1 MSASIDERIVQMT
14 FDNGQFEAGAEQS
27 MSTLER
33 LKQALHFDSLSDGF
47 TGTVSKLS
55 SGFASLSGVA
65 DSTASGISGF
75 FSRAWEEIKIGFERN
90 IGAELSNKLQNL
102 VTGLSTDQIAEGWSK
117 YESTVESVQQ
127 ILNNSTNTIEEV
139 EVALEELQW
148 YSDETSYSLSDMQ
161 SALASFVSAGQGLD
175 RSVTAIEGIANW
187 AASAGVNA
195 RNAAP
200 AFTSLSKAMSTGYV
214 SAREWITLQQVLKMG
229 TQNFKEA
236 VAEAAV
242 AEGTLKKVGEESG
255 KALYDVWNKEKDV
268 WAEKSLTIDELL
280 SQLGTYKWMSS
291 DVLMS
296 VLETYA
302 ESTEQVYDYIQA
314 QRELTDEYI
323 SVDEAMEACGISTMS
338 FSAKCF
344 LAAQQAKTFTDTLE
358 ALKDMISTG
367 WKDTFEGIFGNYEEA
382 AEVWTEVC
390 GILGDA
396 ISIIGTFRNAVVD
409 AWHDMNIFN
418 EDGLEGSTDLKNSWI
433 ELQQASGDLFQLN
446 DVWSGYMSL
455 MNGWVSSKSELTGFV
470 ALWQSVFN
478 ILNSVADVLGDIGTG
493 FLEAFNIS
501 EGGMAEALTAF
512 TKNLYVVSDWV
523 RYWIENDTIASAIT
537 QTSKMIG
544 DAIQIPLKF
553 VNQLVDGLNNLGQ
566 TIDGFSNSH
575 ETELMRFSLAD
586 QYKADLE
593 EFKKTNKGY
602 VEATKQ
608 MGVEA
613 AQAIEVGLKTGS
625 ISESDLMDKS
635 WWIDKFGITP
645 STDKELTEWFATFM
659 KRNEETGILE
669 ANKEIGDN
677 IDNIL
682 KFNWIKKTGNTEDF
696 AIPFRGLLPVV
707 LSVADAINKVGEVWN
722 NFEAAMEEHDTIA
735 KLAQP
740 ILDIFKGI
748 GTVCEEVVLP
758 TLMRIFNITA
768 DADGVTLGFLD
779 VVQKGLDKFIEF
791 VDNMPP
797 IADTLNKW
805 LSSIGKALDIDF
817 GDKLPLD
824 YLLDQMKA
832 AADKIPTIQEVLESF
847 QEFFQ
852 GFMDGFKNSNGFED
866 IQEMMD
872 SIFGESADLNGDG
885 IINGLEAVKAA
896 LENFSSVIK
905 SPIKLI
911 KGAFEELFGT
921 ISGEGTTAYDAG
933 SKLGK
938 VLGDAIDLLVSVGD
952 VAWDVV
958 MAGIDLFKTA
968 WNALVEALRPLLGD
982 EMANGLSIEST
993 GGIQN
998 ATETISALGNLLS
1011 GFFESINLFIQA
1023 LCGGMGKG
1031 ASLEELQAAA
1041 DESTQLVVK
1050 VGNALGQILGA
1061 IAPLVRAIVD
1071 LGEAGL
1077 EEAADIIN
1085 GQDSPL
1091 EAIGDFFDKVT
1102 SSLLPTMKSIWD
1114 KMTST
1119 FGWTTGMSTEAQV
1132 RQVEAATQAC
1142 VTMMSCYTDSANQMI
1157 SAMPLSS
1164 GGDVFL
1170 DEGISMA
1177 DAERLWGPAN
1187 TASGMMTQGVQ
1198 AARTVGDAAKEV
1210 LRSGVT
1216 GVETLIHAAF
1226 EIITTVLTDCVYAI
1240 ANVYAALSS
1249 TGLTKVAT
1257 AAYFAYEF
1265 NNIVTIIKTIS
1276 SGFNNLT
1283 KPLADFAG
1291 LMTPIKGAL
1300 GAFSKAE
1307 KADAFESYTEGFKN
1321 IAKIVATLT
1330 ILAGILSFFDV
1341 DKIAEG
1347 AGVMLACAGVF
1358 TLVAMGLYKL
1368 AQKKILL
1375 DEAAKN
1381 TADAFQVNIMS
1392 NNKFGDIG
1400 IQFKSLGTAINNMA
1414 KAMKTEAIAD
1424 AIGAIA
1430 GAIAVIATAI
1440 AVFGA
1445 MMYACPG
1452 IEKDLLKG
1460 AAFVG
1465 GLLLAL
1471 GVFVI
1476 IVEKTAKTL
1485 DWKAA
1490 PSLIAMS
1497 ALLIVMAGVIGVLA
1511 VGVIAVAAAI
1521 MLLSKIP
1528 GMTGTLI
1535 ATFAAFAVMMVG
1547 LVVGIKVIS
1556 AAASKLDVG
1565 DAGRI
1570 AALAAVMVGLSVA
1583 ILIICEALIGLA
1595 TAIKLTGG
1603 DNFIGAFAAF
1613 VTTFVLIVAAMM
1625 LLIHSADQLHAG
1637 DAAQIAIIGAV
1648 AAAIG
1653 IVAAVIVKIL
1663 GSATVNWGA
1672 FAMFSLLLV
1681 ELGLIVAGMVVLGKI
1696 ASGSEIMKVTE
1707 AMGVALLAVI
1717 ALAAVTALLCS
1728 IKPDEAALKGVL
1740 QVLGIL
1746 TAIFAG
1752 MAVISAVLAALD
1764 ATFLMGLGSGAF
1776 EAIAQGMMELGVVLI
1791 EISGAFLVLAAAIK
1805 VLSSADAENLKN
1817 VWDAIRDGKDIL
1829 ITVAL
1834 GFVAAVAILSGKIP
1848 AITNVFEG
1856 IGDRLKSVFGKV
1868 GDKISSGSS
1877 KVFSTLLKVAA
1888 ILAIGVAII
1897 AAVFKDYNG
1906 DDIRAWF
1913 DKFKTT
1919 LKVVCEEMIPVIE
1932 QVTEFIIKAIGSMI
1946 EGLAEAAP
1954 ALGNS
1959 LGDAIRGVFK
1969 GLGHALTLGLIDG
1982 ASEVEKAQDNFDKTI
1997 ESWKN
2002 ASTKAAKSIGDVWM
2016 NENGELVK
2024 QIGPAIDDTDTLG
2037 KLYTE
2042 SGEVNWEV
2050 AFKGGMDMA
2059 TAIALGYEAGVEAG
2073 DSAVDAGAARAEQHT
2088 TAKVEEASSGIGEKL
2103 SGLFN
2108 DLLGDIVPSS
2118 EDLSSGVASFTE
2130 GIQNAFGEAFNN
2142 INVDSLMG
2150 GISDFFSGEGGL
2162 DWSMFGI
2169 DADSMDLG
2177 DLSIEGTLNT
2187 VLTGG
2192 TVTMP
2197 DGSTLDMNNLT
2208 TGFGNYLGD
2217 MTNAQGETIDLQTAI
2232 NLVSTGETIT
2242 YNGTEYSDAGAF
2254 ASAISAQLE
2263 GETPEVN
2270 TEVVTLLDTTD
2281 PEADVQ
2287 NLLSFEGAY
2296 QSAGETLGTALLTGF
2311 SSTGA
2316 TNGAATGTN
2325 AGNTIAAGVRAAY
2338 STMHSAGIFLAQGAI
2353 AGLNSM
2359 HGELYDAGAKA
2370 GEQMSQ
2376 GFEDN
2381 NQIKSPS
2388 RRWMQDGDYL
2398 AQGAII
2404 GIKSMYGSL
2413 YDTGSEA
2420 GDQVSGGFEN
2430 AVHKLDMEDAFSI
2443 SPVLDLDNIQ
2453 NGVEQIKTI
2462 MDKSALTAAAA
2473 QYTATIAGKQISMK
2487 SLINNGL
2494 LKVSGGLNGVAQ
2506 GNAALAEEFYTLR
2519 DAVEGMTVTLDSGR
2533 LVGGIVGKMDSSL
2546 AKRNAIRARG
2556 G

>member
-161 SALASFVSAGQGLD
+161 SALASFVSAGQGLNE
-175 RSVTAIEGIANW
+175 SVTAIEGIANW

-229 TQNFKEA
+229 TQNFKDA

-255 KALYDVWNKEKDV
+255 KALYDVWNREKDV

-344 LAAQQAKTFTDTLE
+344 LAAQQAKTFTDTIE

-396 ISIIGTFRNAVVD
+396 ISVIGTFRNAVVD
-409 AWHDMNIFN
+409 AWHDMNLFN
-418 EDGLEGSTDLKNSWI
+418 EDGLEGSTELKNSWI

-455 MNGWVSSKSELTGFV
+455 MDGWISSKSEMTGFV
-470 ALWQSVFN
+470 ALWQSVYN
-478 ILNSVADVLGDIGTG
+478 ILNSVSDVLGDIGTG

-501 EGGMAEALTAF
+501 EGGMAEALTSF

-553 VNQLVDGLNNLGQ
+553 INQLVDGLNNLGQ

-575 ETELMRFSLAD
+575 ETELMSFSLAD

-608 MGVEA
+608 MGMEA

-635 WWIDKFGITP
+635 WWIDKFGIAP
-645 STDKELTEWFATFM
+645 STDEELTEWFATFM
-659 KRNEETGILE
+659 KKNEETGILE

-682 KFNWIKKTGNTEDF
+682 KFDWIKKTGNTEDL

-722 NFEAAMEEHDTIA
+722 NFEAAMEEHNTIA

-740 ILDIFKGI
+740 ILDIFQGI

-758 TLMRIFNITA
+758 TLMRIFDITA
-768 DADGVTLGFLD
+768 DEDGVTLGFLD
-779 VVQKGLDKFIEF
+779 TIQKGLDKFIDF

-805 LSSIGKALDIDF
+805 LSNIGKALDIDF

-852 GFMDGFKNSNGFED
+852 GFMDGFKNSRGFED
-866 IQEMMD
+866 IQEMFD
-872 SIFGESADLNGDG
+872 SLFGKDADLNGDG
-885 IINGLEAVKAA
+885 IIDALEAVRST
-896 LENFSSVIK
+896 LDNFSSTIK
-905 SPIKLI
+905 TPINII
-911 KGAFEELFGT
+911 KEAFEELFGT

-933 SKLGK
+933 SKLGE
-938 VLGDAIDLLVSVGD
+938 VLGNAIDLLVSVGD

-998 ATETISALGNLLS
+998 ATETISALGDLLT

-1091 EAIGDFFDKVT
+1091 EAIGDFFEKVT

-1114 KMTST
+1114 KMTDT

-1132 RQVEAATQAC
+1132 GQVEAATQAC
-1142 VTMMSCYTDSANQMI
+1142 VKLMSCYTTSANQMI
-1157 SAMPLSS
+1157 NAMPLS
-1164 GGDVFL
+1164 GDT
-1170 DEGISMA
+1170 DMGTMSMA

-1198 AARTVGDAAKEV
+1198 AAKTVGDAAKEV
-1210 LRSGVT
+1210 LRSGVN
-1216 GVETLIHAAF
+1216 GIETVIHAAF
-1226 EIITTVLTDCVYAI
+1226 EVITTVLTDCVYCI

-1257 AAYFAYEF
+1257 AAFFAYEF

-1276 SGFNNLT
+1276 TGFKNLT
-1283 KPLADFAG
+1283 QPLSDFAG
-1291 LMTPIKGAL
+1291 LMTPAKNAL
-1300 GAFSKAE
+1300 AAFSKAE
-1307 KADAFESYTEGFKN
+1307 KAEAFESYTEGFKN

-1358 TLVAMGLYKL
+1358 TLVAMALYKL
-1368 AQKKILL
+1368 AQKKVLL

-1381 TADAFQVNIMS
+1381 TADAFEVSIMS

-1400 IQFKSLGTAINNMA
+1400 VQFKSLGTAINNMA

-1465 GLLLAL
+1465 GLLIAL
-1471 GVFVI
+1471 GAFII

-1535 ATFAAFAVMMVG
+1535 GTFVAFAAMMVG

-1556 AAASKLDVG
+1556 AAASTLDAG

-1570 AALAAVMVGLSVA
+1570 AALAAVLIGMSAA
-1583 ILIICEALIGLA
+1583 ILIICGALAVLA
-1595 TAIKLTGG
+1595 MAIKMTGG
-1603 DNFIGAFAAF
+1603 TNFAGAFLAF
-1613 VTTFVLIVAAMM
+1613 VTTLVLIVAAMM

-1663 GSATVNWGA
+1663 GSTAVNWGA

-1681 ELGLIVAGMVVLGKI
+1681 ELGLIVAGMIALGKI
-1696 ASGSEIMKVTE
+1696 ANGSEIMKVTE

-1717 ALAAVTALLCS
+1717 ALAAVTALLCA
-1728 IKPDEAALKGVL
+1728 IKPDAAALEGVL
-1740 QVLGIL
+1740 KVLGIL

-1752 MAVISAVLAALD
+1752 LVVVSGVLAALD
-1764 ATFLMGLGSGAF
+1764 TTFLMGLGSAAF
-1776 EAIAQGMMELGVVLI
+1776 ESIAQGMMELGVVLI

-1805 VLSSADAENLKN
+1805 VLSSTDAENLNK
-1817 VWDAIRDGKDIL
+1817 VWEAIRNGKDIL

-1877 KVFSTLLKVAA
+1877 KVFSTLLKVAMV
-1888 ILAIGVAII
+1888 LAVGIAII

-1932 QVTEFIIKAIGSMI
+1932 QVTEFIIQAIASMI
-1946 EGLAEAAP
+1946 EGIAAAAP
-1954 ALGNS
+1954 DLGNS
-1959 LGDAIRGVFK
+1959 LGDAMRGIVK
-1969 GLGHALTLGLIDG
+1969 GAFHALTFGLIDG
-1982 ASEVEKAQDNFDKTI
+1982 ATELEKAQDAFDKTV
-1997 ESWKN
+1997 EGWSNK
-2002 ASTKAAKSIGDVWM
+2002 STATVKAAGDVYM
-2016 NENGELVK
+2016 EANNELYKMVEENGVLVAKDLGNLYAENGE
-2024 QIGPAIDDTDTLG
+2024 I
-2037 KLYTE
+2037 
-2042 SGEVNWEV
+2042 NWDV
-2050 AFKGGMDMA
+2050 AFAGGMDMA

-2073 DSAVDAGAARAEQHT
+2073 DSAIDAGAAKAEQHT
-2088 TAKVEEASSGIGEKL
+2088 EAKVEEASSGIGEKL

-2150 GISDFFSGEGGL
+2150 GISDFFGGEGGL

-2169 DADSMDLG
+2169 DAESMDLG

-2208 TGFGNYLGD
+2208 TGFGNYLGE

-2242 YNGTEYSDAGAF
+2242 YNGTEYSDAGEF

-2359 HGELYDAGAKA
+2359 HGELYDAGAAA

-2388 RRWMQDGDYL
+2388 RRWMEDGDYL

-2404 GIKSMYGSL
+2404 GIKSMYSAL
-2413 YDTGSEA
+2413 YDTGAGA

-2430 AVHKLDMEDAFSI
+2430 AVHKLDMEDAFTI

-2519 DAVEGMTVTLDSGR
+2519 DAVEGMTVTLDSGK

>member
-161 SALASFVSAGQGLD
+161 SALASFVSAGQGLNE
-175 RSVTAIEGIANW
+175 SVTAIEGIANW

-229 TQNFKEA
+229 TQSFKES

-255 KALYDVWNKEKDV
+255 KALYDVWNKEKNA

-323 SVDEAMEACGISTMS
+323 SVDEAMKACGISTMS

-344 LAAQQAKTFTDTLE
+344 LAAQQAKTFTDTIE

-396 ISIIGTFRNAVVD
+396 ISTIGTFRNAVVD
-409 AWHDMNIFN
+409 AWHDMNIFS
-418 EDGLEGSTDLKNSWI
+418 EDGLEGSTELKNSWI

-455 MNGWVSSKSELTGFV
+455 MEGWISSKSEMTGFV
-470 ALWQSVFN
+470 ALWQSVYN
-478 ILNSVADVLGDIGTG
+478 VLNSVSDVLGDIGTG

-501 EGGMAEALTAF
+501 EGGMAEALASF

-575 ETELMRFSLAD
+575 ETELMSFSLAD

-602 VEATKQ
+602 VEATRQ
-608 MGVEA
+608 MGMEA

-645 STDKELTEWFATFM
+645 STDEELTEWFATFM
-659 KRNEETGILE
+659 KKNEETGILE

-682 KFNWIKKTGNTEDF
+682 KFDWIKKTGNTEDL

-758 TLMRIFNITA
+758 TLMRIFDITA
-768 DADGVTLGFLD
+768 DENGVTLGFLD
-779 VVQKGLDKFIEF
+779 TIQKGLDKFIDF

-866 IQEMMD
+866 IQEMFD

-896 LENFSSVIK
+896 LDNFSSVIK

-911 KGAFEELFGT
+911 KDAFEELFGT

-933 SKLGK
+933 SKLGE
-938 VLGDAIDLLVSVGD
+938 VLGNAIDLLVSVGD

-982 EMANGLSIEST
+982 EMANGLSIDDT

-998 ATETISALGNLLS
+998 ATKTISALGDLLS

-1031 ASLEELQAAA
+1031 ASLEELEAAA

-1061 IAPLVRAIVD
+1061 IVPLVEAIVN

-1091 EAIGDFFDKVT
+1091 EAIGDFFEKVT

-1132 RQVEAATQAC
+1132 GQVQAATDAC
-1142 VTMMSCYTDSANQMI
+1142 VAMMSCYTDCANQMI
-1157 SAMPLSS
+1157 NAVPLGNSMDM
-1164 GGDVFL
+1164 GTM
-1170 DEGISMA
+1170 SMA
-1177 DAERLWGPAN
+1177 DAERIWGPAN
-1187 TASGMMTQGVQ
+1187 TASGLMTQGAQAAKTVGQ
-1198 AARTVGDAAKEV
+1198 AARDV
-1210 LRSGVT
+1210 LRSGVD
-1216 GVETLIHAAF
+1216 GLETVIQAAF
-1226 EIITTVLTDCVYAI
+1226 EVITLILTDCVYAI

-1257 AAYFAYEF
+1257 AAFFAYEF
-1265 NNIVTIIKTIS
+1265 NNIIIIIKTIS
-1276 SGFNNLT
+1276 TGFKNLT
-1283 KPLADFAG
+1283 TSLNDFTG
-1291 LMTPIKGAL
+1291 LVAPVKNAL
-1300 GAFSKAE
+1300 NAFTKAQKAE
-1307 KADAFESYTEGFKN
+1307 AFESYTEAFKN

-1347 AGVMLACAGVF
+1347 AGVMVACAGVF
-1358 TLVAMGLYKL
+1358 TLVAMGLFKL
-1368 AQKKILL
+1368 AEKKVLL
-1375 DEAAKN
+1375 DTAAKN
-1381 TADAFQVNIMS
+1381 TADAFEVNVMS

-1400 IQFKSLGTAINNMA
+1400 IQFKSLGMAINNMA
-1414 KAMKTEAIAD
+1414 RAMKTEAIAD

-1460 AAFVG
+1460 AAFMG

-1471 GVFVI
+1471 GVFII

-1485 DWKAA
+1485 DWRAA

-1521 MLLSKIP
+1521 MLISKIP
-1528 GMTGTLI
+1528 GMTGALI
-1535 ATFAAFAVMMVG
+1535 GTFVAFAAMMVG

-1556 AAASKLDVG
+1556 AAAATLNAG
-1565 DAGRI
+1565 DGGRI
-1570 AALAAVMVGLSVA
+1570 LALAAVLVGISAA
-1583 ILIICEALIGLA
+1583 ILIICGALTVLA
-1595 TAIKLTGG
+1595 MAIKMTGG
-1603 DNFIGAFAAF
+1603 ENFIGAFAAF

-1625 LLIHSADQLHAG
+1625 ILIHSADQLHAG
-1637 DAAQIAIIGAV
+1637 DAAQIAIVGAV

-1663 GSATVNWGA
+1663 GSTTVNWGA

-1696 ASGSEIMKVTE
+1696 ASGGELMKVTE
-1707 AMGVALLAVI
+1707 AMGVALLAVV

-1728 IKPDEAALKGVL
+1728 IKPDAAALEGVL

-1746 TAIFAG
+1746 SAIFAG
-1752 MAVISAVLAALD
+1752 MVVISAVLAALD

-1776 EAIAQGMMELGVVLI
+1776 ESIAQGMMELGVVLI

-1805 VLSSADAENLKN
+1805 VLSSADAENLNK
-1817 VWDAIRDGKDIL
+1817 VWEAIRNGKDIL

-1848 AITNVFEG
+1848 AITSVFEG
-1856 IGDRLKSVFGKV
+1856 IGDKLKSVFGKV

-1877 KVFSTLLKVAA
+1877 KVFSTLLKVAVV
-1888 ILAIGVAII
+1888 LAIGIAII
-1897 AAVFKDYNG
+1897 SAVFKDYNG

-1932 QVTEFIIKAIGSMI
+1932 QVTEFIIQAIGSMI

-1959 LGDAIRGVFK
+1959 LGDAIRGIFK
-1969 GLGHALTLGLIDG
+1969 GLGHTLTLGLIDG
-1982 ASEVEKAQDNFDKTI
+1982 ASEVEKAQDNFDKTV
-1997 ESWKN
+1997 EGWKN
-2002 ASTKAAKSIGDVWM
+2002 ASTKAAKAVGDVWM
-2016 NENGELVK
+2016 NENKELVK
-2024 QIGPAIDDTDTLG
+2024 QIGPAIDDTETIG
-2037 KLYTE
+2037 KLYNE
-2042 SGEVNWEV
+2042 NGEVNWEV

-2073 DSAVDAGAARAEQHT
+2073 DSAVDAGAAKAEQHT

-2150 GISDFFSGEGGL
+2150 GIGDFFSGEGGL
-2162 DWSMFGI
+2162 DWSIFGI

-2197 DGSTLDMNNLT
+2197 DGSTLDMDNLT

-2242 YNGTEYSDAGAF
+2242 YNGTEYSDAGEF

-2311 SSTGA
+2311 SNTGA
-2316 TNGAATGTN
+2316 TRGAATGTN
-2325 AGNTIAAGVRAAY
+2325 AGDTIAAGVRAAY

-2353 AGLNSM
+2353 AGLSSM
-2359 HGELYDAGAKA
+2359 HGELYDAGAAA

-2381 NQIKSPS
+2381 NRIKSPS

-2404 GIKSMYGSL
+2404 GIKSMYGAL
-2413 YDTGSEA
+2413 YDSGAGA
-2420 GDQVSGGFEN
+2420 GDEISGGFEN
-2430 AVHKLDMEDAFSI
+2430 AVHKLDMQDAFTI

-2519 DAVEGMTVTLDSGR
+2519 DAVEGMTVTLDSGK